1 MIGRTA
7 GLWLGF
13 IGIAALVGCASEDPL
28 KPPKPDQPLI
38 AFSYDDYGAVLAK
51 VVTPDGYVRWN
62 LLQTNDGEIRDRLV
76 KFVGLI
82 AAASPQNRPDLFPSV
97 RDRWAYWINA
107 HNALA
112 MYWVMRHSYP
122 AAVAPKMSD
131 PFVVGA
137 KAMSVDQI
145 AAQLAEQCPDPR
157 IYFALNFCA
166 HSCPPLRDAP
176 YDGAVLD
183 AQLMDQGRV
192 YLRDPRAVV
201 RQGDTALVNDLLL
214 KHGDEFARH
223 EATGSSAGL
232 LAALTS
238 LANED
243 SPLNGAKSLGKLGFD
258 WSLNRPPR

>member
-1 MIGRTA
+1 MRLAPVILA
-7 GLWLGF
+7 GVVW
-13 IGIAALVGCASEDPL
+13 ALVLNGCAAHDPL
-28 KPPKPDQPLI
+28 QPPKPEQPLI

-51 VVTPDGYVRWN
+51 VVTPDGYVRWD

-82 AAASPQNRPDLFPSV
+82 AAASPDNRPDLFV
-97 RDRWAYWINA
+97 THRDRWAYWINA
-107 HNALA
+107 HNALC
-112 MYWVMRHSYP
+112 MYWVMRHGYP
-122 AAVAPKMSD
+122 AEVGPKMPD
-131 PFVVGA
+131 PFFVGG

-145 AAQLAEQCPDPR
+145 AAQLAEQCRDPR

-166 HSCPPLRDAP
+166 HSCPPLRTTP

-183 AQLMDQGRV
+183 AQLVDQGRV
-192 YLRDPRAVV
+192 YLGDPRAVV
-201 RQGDTALVNDLLL
+201 RQGDAALVNDLLL
-214 KHGDEFARH
+214 KHVEEFAGH
-223 EATGSSAGL
+223 EATASSAGL
-232 LAALTS
+232 LGALAT

>member
-1 MIGRTA
+1 MIRRTA

-13 IGIAALVGCASEDPL
+13 MGIAALLGCASKDPL
-28 KPPKPDQPLI
+28 KPPKLDQPLI

-51 VVTPDGYVRWN
+51 VVTPDGYVRWD

-82 AAASPQNRPDLFPSV
+82 AAASPDNRPDLFATP

-107 HNALA
+107 HNALC

-122 AAVAPKMSD
+122 AAVGPKMPD
-131 PFVVGA
+131 PFLVGG

-145 AAQLAEQCPDPR
+145 AAQLAEQCPDLR

-166 HSCPPLRDAP
+166 HSCPPLRNTP

-183 AQLMDQGRV
+183 AQLVDQARV
-192 YLRDPRAVV
+192 YLGDPRAVV
-201 RQGDTALVNDLLL
+201 RQGDAALVNDILL
-214 KHGDEFARH
+214 KYQEEFGHQDTPAS
-223 EATGSSAGL
+223 TGF
-232 LAALTS
+232 LAVLTT